1 MSIVAAEGA
10 GDDWGEVVDLHEASL
25 RRVIGSRTQHADE
38 VDDILQETYLRAL
51 RAGRHPLRAELSDEG
66 WLRMLARRASV
77 DAYRN
82 HRRRLVP
89 VDHLSLVADPAT
101 ADGTASPGSD
111 EHLDAMASREAV
123 RWAFQ
128 RLSPRQ
134 QRLLVLRGV
143 DQLTYQQMAAM
154 EQTTVE
160 ALASALNRAR
170 ERLRANIGLYR
181 RNEARRIPAAALF
194 GLDLVRRLR
203 DRFARAQALVSPHIF
218 ELAGAT
224 MAIGMAAVLSAPVE
238 PASAHVHA
246 AAVEAGTLPMHVA
259 AVAAGAEPAPEAL
272 RSASV
277 AAKSP
282 GTTAAPGTS
291 GGTPRLIAARPE
303 LTLTSDESWMRLT
316 VDTAAADRRVEVG
329 VHWRCTGST
338 VGGPA
343 CDALDLLP
351 GTERGPRP

>member
-38 VDDILQETYLRAL
+38 VDDILQDTYLRAL

-82 HRRRLVP
+82 RRRRLIP

-101 ADGTASPGSD
+101 ADATASPGSD
-111 EHLDAMASREAV
+111 EHLDAMATREAV
-123 RWAFQ
+123 RWAFR

-143 DQLTYQQMAAM
+143 DQLTYQQMAAL
-154 EQTTVE
+154 EETTVE

-170 ERLRANIGLYR
+170 ERLRANIDDYR
-181 RNEARRIPAAALF
+181 KHEARRLPVAALL
-194 GLDLVRRLR
+194 GLDVVRRVR
-203 DRFARAQALVSPHIF
+203 DRFARAQAVLSPHLF

-224 MAIGMAAVLSAPVE
+224 MAVGMAAVLSAP
-238 PASAHVHA
+238 S
-246 AAVEAGTLPMHVA
+246 
-259 AVAAGAEPAPEAL
+259 
-272 RSASV
+272 
-277 AAKSP
+277 
-282 GTTAAPGTS
+282 
-291 GGTPRLIAARPE
+291 
-303 LTLTSDESWMRLT
+303 
-316 VDTAAADRRVEVG
+316 
-329 VHWRCTGST
+329 
-338 VGGPA
+338 
-343 CDALDLLP
+343 
-351 GTERGPRP
+351 